1 MTGLVLLLAAAI
13 PGLYVDADPSPALEA
28 AGFDCVAIPAARA
41 AAWQGKCAKNF
52 DAEKATRLPSPGV
65 RYRMNE
71 ARASSA
77 PWVDTNGARF
87 ARGLATTAL
96 VTAGEGKAALAAAE
110 AHAFGVDALVAAGE
124 KDWKPLADMRRF
136 LSSLPPADLPV
147 LANIGFLDDGTPAA
161 TENMKLMLRRNLLF
175 QVVAKENPALDCNV
189 KSKPGDPSAF
199 AYEVRKK
206 VSDEK
211 RLLRLYGSEVV
222 VARLSGDASRR
233 RVALLNYGNRP
244 VEGLRVR
251 VLGAFPKVTVH
262 AFNDKV
268 EATDVVVEDGA
279 TEFSLPSV
287 PVYSV
292 VDLAR

>member
-1 MTGLVLLLAAAI
+1 VTGLALLLAAAI
-13 PGLYVDADPSPALEA
+13 PGLFVDADPSPALEA
-28 AGFDCVAIPAARA
+28 AGFECVAIPAARA
-41 AAWQGKCAKNF
+41 AAWQGKCAKVF
-52 DAEKATRLPSPGV
+52 DNEKATRLPAPGV

-87 ARGLATTAL
+87 ARGI
-96 VTAGEGKAALAAAE
+96 AGAALI
-110 AHAFGVDALVAAGE
+110 AG
-124 KDWKPLADMRRF
+124 KDWKPLAEMRRF
-136 LSSLPPADLPV
+136 LSALPAADLPV

-175 QVVAKENPALDCNV
+175 QVVRKENPALDCNV

-262 AFNDKV
+262 AFNDQV

-279 TEFSLPSV
+279 TEFSLPRV
-287 PVYSV
+287 PVYTV